1 MVYQFD
7 MDTSSQLT
15 PLSSGSRD
23 GSHAR
28 AGAVLANAAMCKRQP
43 SYSFLASNLKPPTL
57 SMFASLLGERI
68 CTSSAAGPALERHHC
83 HIAVA
88 AQRALAAS
96 MLRFPFDNERSGGG
110 A

>member
-1 MVYQFD
+1 
-7 MDTSSQLT
+7 
-15 PLSSGSRD
+15 
-23 GSHAR
+23 
-28 AGAVLANAAMCKRQP
+28 
-43 SYSFLASNLKPPTL
+43 
-57 SMFASLLGERI
+57 MFASLLGERI